1 MKIVSGGQ
9 TGADRAA
16 LDFALEAQILCG
28 GWCAEDRVAEDG
40 VIPGQYPVV
49 PLPGADNAAR
59 TRQNVLDSDATV
71 IFFAQMQAGT
81 ELTRQAAVEA
91 RKPLLLI
98 DAAIESIPQ
107 ACQRLEDF
115 ISAPGVRTLNIAG
128 PRASEAPGVYDYV
141 LQTLRL
147 CAVWL
152 KR

>member
-1 MKIVSGGQ
+1 VKIVSGGQ

-98 DAAIESIPQ
+98 DASGWRILF
-107 ACQRLEDF
+107 RLPVLER
-115 ISAPGVRTLNIAG
+115 STSPAPAHR
-128 PRASEAPGVYDYV
+128 R
-141 LQTLRL
+141 LQVFTTMCSRRYG
-147 CAVWL
+147 CVQSG
-152 KR
+152 